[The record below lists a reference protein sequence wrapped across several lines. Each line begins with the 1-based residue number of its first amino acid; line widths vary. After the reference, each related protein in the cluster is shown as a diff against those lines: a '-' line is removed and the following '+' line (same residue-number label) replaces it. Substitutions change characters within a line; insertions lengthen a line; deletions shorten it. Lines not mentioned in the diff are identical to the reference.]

1 MINCCLALSISI
13 ILLSLDSERN
23 GLSHRHIREPVAGDL
38 EGQIADAVRALDE
51 LAATQTYDLFRTS
64 GGATLAKGLRAAL
77 TLARA
82 SAGECRRSLPYSSLR
97 PVLDVDNQVR
107 WCCSHDPEHCG

>member
-1 MINCCLALSISI
+1 MITACLVLSHRPEP
-13 ILLSLDSERN
+13 LSLDNQRVVLSQPGDHPSADNLER
-23 GLSHRHIREPVAGDL
+23 
-38 EGQIADAVRALDE
+38 QIADAVRALDE

-82 SAGECRRSLPYSSLR
+82 SAGECRKSLPYSPLR
-97 PVLDVDNQVR
+97 PVLDEDSGLR
-107 WCCSHDPEHCG
+107 WCCSHDPEHCI

>member
-1 MINCCLALSISI
+1 MNRSAFGQPPGDETSS
-13 ILLSLDSERN
+13 
-23 GLSHRHIREPVAGDL
+23 DL
-38 EGQIADAVRALDE
+38 ESQIADAVRALDE

-77 TLARA
+77 TLALA
-82 SAGECRRSLPYSSLR
+82 SAGECRRSLPYAPLR
-97 PVLDVDNQVR
+97 PVLDADSQLR

>member
-1 MINCCLALSISI
+1 MLSQANSRGPNA
-13 ILLSLDSERN
+13 S
-23 GLSHRHIREPVAGDL
+23 DL
-38 EGQIADAVRALDE
+38 ERQIDDAVRALDE

-82 SAGECRRSLPYSSLR
+82 SAGECRRERPYSPLR
-97 PVLDVDNQVR
+97 PVLDAERGLR
-107 WCCSHDPEHCG
+107 WCCNHDPEHCI

>member
-1 MINCCLALSISI
+1 MINRCLLLSFSRRQLSIDSKGDE
-13 ILLSLDSERN
+13 LSQER
-23 GLSHRHIREPVAGDL
+23 SAVSPRDL
-38 EGQIADAVRALDE
+38 GRQIDDAVRALDE

-82 SAGECRRSLPYSSLR
+82 SAGECRRSVPYSPLR
-97 PVLDVDNQVR
+97 PVLDAERGLR
-107 WCCSHDPEHCG
+107 WCCNHDPEHCI

>member
-1 MINCCLALSISI
+1 MINHCLVLPTLAGLM
-13 ILLSLDSERN
+13 SLDNREVVLSQEFGSTSNPDELER
-23 GLSHRHIREPVAGDL
+23 
-38 EGQIADAVRALDE
+38 QIDDAVRALDE

-82 SAGECRRSLPYSSLR
+82 SAGECRRSLPYSPLR
-97 PVLDVDNQVR
+97 PVLDADSQLR
-107 WCCSHDPEHCG
+107 WCCSHNPEHCV

>member
-1 MINCCLALSISI
+1 LSQG
-13 ILLSLDSERN
+13 DGHPN
-23 GLSHRHIREPVAGDL
+23 AGDL
-38 EGQIADAVRALDE
+38 ERQIADAVRALDE

-82 SAGECRRSLPYSSLR
+82 SAGECRRAEPYSPLR
-97 PVLDVDNQVR
+97 PVLGVDSQIR
-107 WCCSHDPEHCG
+107 WCCNHDPEHCA

>member
-1 MINCCLALSISI
+1 MM
-13 ILLSLDSERN
+13 LLSLDSKRMA
-23 GLSHRHIREPVAGDL
+23 LSQADSREPNANEL
-38 EGQIADAVRALDE
+38 ERQIDDAVRALDE

-82 SAGECRRSLPYSSLR
+82 SAGECRRSLPYSPLR
-97 PVLDVDNQVR
+97 PVLDADSELR
-107 WCCSHDPEHCG
+107 WCCSHDPEHCV